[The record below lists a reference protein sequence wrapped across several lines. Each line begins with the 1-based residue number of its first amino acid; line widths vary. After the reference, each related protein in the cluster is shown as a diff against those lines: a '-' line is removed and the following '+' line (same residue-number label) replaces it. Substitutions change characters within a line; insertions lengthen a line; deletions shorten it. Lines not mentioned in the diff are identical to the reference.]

1 MYVNIMVKEHKTTL
15 PIFTITTVGILVV
28 GLLAVLSENMIP
40 LPQATALPGS
50 SSGPSPQGS
59 LPS

>member
-1 MYVNIMVKEHKTTL
+1 MQISWLKNIKQL
-15 PIFTITTVGILVV
+15 YPIFTITTVGILVV
-28 GLLAVLSENMIP
+28 GLLAVLSVNMIP